1 MVAAS
6 TLLQPTSS
14 LMQRAHLSSVVVL
27 PPFTLFPQAKAKSA
41 DAAMA
46 NLGKYSGKQLKKIP
60 VSTQK
65 ISLAN
70 TDSPTFDLAVEEAT
84 RVGYATSVKADSR
97 NVLLSRDSCASGGRG
112 RLVAVSMIVPGIGG
126 DKDTCCVKGPLFKP
140 RPHWPPPT
148 LGKLSAPRRCRH
160 NLRFALS
167 QRFSAVIVWRCHAFL
182 IMPALRSLLVPS
194 MNSGQGGEAEFRNGQ
209 LGKDQADRY
218 ETGLRR
224 RQHGGSSCGERAT
237 DHSAI

>member
-1 MVAAS
+1 
-6 TLLQPTSS
+6 
-14 LMQRAHLSSVVVL
+14 MQRAHLSSVVVL

-126 DKDTCCVKGPLFKP
+126 DKDTCCVKGPLFNSL
-140 RPHWPPPT
+140 PHWRP
-148 LGKLSAPRRCRH
+148 APGLAVLLLTSCPDFHFAVSQNVRAVVVWCCNVSH
-160 NLRFALS
+160 CVGSNALS
-167 QRFSAVIVWRCHAFL
+167 LCC
-182 IMPALRSLLVPS
+182 P
-194 MNSGQGGEAEFRNGQ
+194 
-209 LGKDQADRY
+209 
-218 ETGLRR
+218 
-224 RQHGGSSCGERAT
+224 
-237 DHSAI
+237 